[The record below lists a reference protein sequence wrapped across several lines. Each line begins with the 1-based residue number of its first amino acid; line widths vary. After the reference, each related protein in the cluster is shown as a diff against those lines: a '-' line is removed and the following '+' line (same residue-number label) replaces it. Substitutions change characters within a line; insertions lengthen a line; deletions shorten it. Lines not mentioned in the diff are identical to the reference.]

1 MAALKMLPVVLSL
14 LQLAS
19 PSQAFC
25 PSGCACDD
33 QTLVASCV
41 EANLDVVPITL
52 NPSIRRLV
60 LKHNKVRAVDAAFH
74 FYGEL
79 AHADLSYNHLVS
91 VPAGSFE
98 AQRQLARLLLDHNRI
113 SALHNRTFAGLRSL
127 SVLGLRGN
135 FLEEVPAGPFAAL
148 PKLQELDLG
157 GNRISRLAPNAFVGL
172 PALRILQL
180 DDNQLSS
187 VPSPALAPLPALA
200 ELHLGLNALGPAL
213 PDDAFSAL
221 GRLSALDISGAEL
234 TSLGENSFRGL
245 NQALRRLSLADNR
258 LSSVPTGPLSLL
270 GRLEELSLG
279 QNDFQEIGSKALKG
293 LTNLRVLDLS
303 GSRELTVVA
312 PDAFSENLNLEAIAM
327 NANRRLTELGE
338 GVFVGLPRLRRLSL
352 RGNSL
357 REVPRTLAAWGALR
371 SVDVSENPLE
381 CGCGVRWLRDMLARH
396 PEAGSLGVDEAS
408 EDVVGGIGG
417 EALCDA
423 PSTVRGRALRA
434 LSDEEMGCAV
444 AWDSTQKQAVIG
456 AICAV
461 VLVLIITLVVL
472 LYRYRRRVQDA
483 LKDYRWNNRAISRK
497 EHEYQKTFGDEDY
510 VIRAP
515 QQHHNNHILPP
526 NHLHGL
532 GAPIAPPPH
541 LSGGTAFRPSG
552 MVPPPPALKPIPVTE
567 L

>member
-1 MAALKMLPVVLSL
+1 MAALRTKGLLGLLPL
-14 LQLAS
+14 LILLA
-19 PSQAFC
+19 PSSHAFC
-25 PSGCACDD
+25 PSGCTCDD

-113 SALHNRTFAGLRSL
+113 STLHNRTFAGLRSL

-148 PKLQELDLG
+148 PRLQELDLG
-157 GNRISRLAPNAFVGL
+157 GNRISRLSPAAFVGL

-221 GRLSALDISGAEL
+221 GRLSKLDISGAEL
-234 TSLGENSFRGL
+234 TSIGENSFRGL

-258 LSSVPTGPLSLL
+258 LSAVPSGPLSFL

-279 QNDFQEIGSKALKG
+279 QNDFQEIESKALKG
-293 LTNLRVLDLS
+293 LTNLRVLDVS
-303 GSRELTVVA
+303 GSRELQVVS
-312 PDAFSENLNLEAIAM
+312 PEAFSENLNLETIIM
-327 NANRRLTELGE
+327 NANRRLAELGE
-338 GVFVGLPRLRRLSL
+338 GAFVGLPRLRRLSL
-352 RGNSL
+352 RGNAL
-357 REVPRTLAAWGALR
+357 REVPRSLAAWGALR

-381 CGCGVRWLRDMLARH
+381 CGCGVRWLRDMLVRH
-396 PEAGSLGVDEAS
+396 PEGVPEDGADE
-408 EDVVGGIGG
+408 VGGVVGG

-423 PSTVRGRALRA
+423 PAPVRGRALRA

-461 VLVLIITLVVL
+461 VLVVVVILAII

-497 EHEYQKTFGDEDY
+497 EHEYQKTFADEDY

-541 LSGGTAFRPSG
+541 LSGPGFRPSG